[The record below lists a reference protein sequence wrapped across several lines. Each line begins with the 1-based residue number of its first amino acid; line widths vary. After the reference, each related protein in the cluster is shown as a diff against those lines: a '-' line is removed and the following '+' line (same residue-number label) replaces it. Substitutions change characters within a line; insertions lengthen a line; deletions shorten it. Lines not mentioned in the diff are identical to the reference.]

1 MGEPEG
7 DSEFALKRQT
17 TTNKTKIT
25 NRKSEQNGNNFIT
38 LNVTVLNTPIKG
50 RIVAK

>member
-50 RIVAK
+50 HIVAK